1 MDGTRNE
8 KHEVITYA
16 LENLGIPSSAVV
28 LMVGDRRD
36 DVVGA
41 ARCHVDCV
49 GVEWGFGTEEE
60 LVRAGAKAVIY
71 KPCELLRF
79 FED

>member
-1 MDGTRNE
+1 
-8 KHEVITYA
+8 
-16 LENLGIPSSAVV
+16 
-28 LMVGDRRD
+28 MVGDRRD

-71 KPCELLRF
+71 KPSELLRF